1 MMNLIM
7 HIFWLVLT
15 YGQLE
20 DKCINDFTINK
31 ILVFFFT
38 WNNWNGFYVAM
49 ILFSYRSH
57 KISKCGT
64 NNSNTPV
71 FPSCV
76 TLVFL
81 SHFDVV
87 CDLLLNKY
95 IHISTWI
102 VSNKY
107 IFHWLRVN
115 WRFSNHLVYHQ
126 IYIRVIWYY
135 QLSW

>member
-1 MMNLIM
+1 M

-38 WNNWNGFYVAM
+38 WNDWNGFYVAM

-57 KISKCGT
+57 KTSKCGK
-64 NNSNTPV
+64 NSSNTPV

-81 SHFDVV
+81 SHFDVI

-95 IHISTWI
+95 VHVATWI
-102 VSNKY
+102 VSNKS

-115 WRFSNHLVYHQ
+115 WRFSDNLVYHQ
-126 IYIRVIWYY
+126 IYNRVIWYFW
-135 QLSW
+135 LSW